1 MSRVPDSVYKGYEIF
16 TIIVPTSTGQWSA
29 TSEIEINGAAGEEIS
44 QGFAGPF
51 EAESREAAHALVI
64 ADTKQKIDDLL
75 ARPI

>member
-16 TIIVPTSTGQWSA
+16 TIVVPTSAGLWSA
-29 TSEIEINGAAGEEIS
+29 TSEIEIKGAEGEEIS

-51 EAESREAAHALVI
+51 EAESMEAAKALVI
-64 ADTKQKIDDLL
+64 ADTKHKIDDLL

>member
-1 MSRVPDSVYKGYEIF
+1 MSRVPDTVYKGYEIF
-16 TIIVPTSTGQWSA
+16 TIVVPVSEGVWSA
-29 TSEIEINGAAGEEIS
+29 TSEIEIHGAEGEEIS

-51 EAESREAAHALVI
+51 EAHSSDAAKAMVI